1 MNPEL
6 KALLRRDYL
15 SFARKAILELE
26 GNRIGVEPYLKYLAD
41 GLKQFADG
49 ETPRLIVNLPPGH
62 LKTWL
67 GSICLAALM
76 LAHDPSLKIM
86 IVTHGEDLSK
96 TIARNI
102 RAILQS
108 DWFRELFATR
118 IKKDH
123 AAITD
128 FGTTA
133 GGGVFVTSFHSRFTG
148 HRADVIIV
156 DDPHDIGDDLE
167 EIERTI

>member
-128 FGTTA
+128 FGTTTTTKYSCGRQRGRGVQRHIWGEPLWN
-133 GGGVFVTSFHSRFTG
+133 GGEKIPCYF
-148 HRADVIIV
+148 
-156 DDPHDIGDDLE
+156 PC
-167 EIERTI
+167 

>member
-1 MNPEL
+1 M
-6 KALLRRDYL
+6 
-15 SFARKAILELE
+15 
-26 GNRIGVEPYLKYLAD
+26 
-41 GLKQFADG
+41 
-49 ETPRLIVNLPPGH
+49 
-62 LKTWL
+62 
-67 GSICLAALM
+67 
-76 LAHDPSLKIM
+76 
-86 IVTHGEDLSK
+86 
-96 TIARNI
+96 
-102 RAILQS
+102 
-108 DWFRELFATR
+108 TR

-167 EIERTI
+167 EIERTIRSFTKELMSRLNDRKSGRVLVIAHRVHERD